1 LQKSNALTRV
11 YDHYEGEPTKQGEP
25 RNTNKRKKRQKKWG
39 QYAAIKKHLDD
50 SKQTPRTIIVP
61 HFSKPLK
68 RSATVVAW

>member
-39 QYAAIKKHLDD
+39 QYV
-50 SKQTPRTIIVP
+50 SNQET
-61 HFSKPLK
+61 SG
-68 RSATVVAW
+68 